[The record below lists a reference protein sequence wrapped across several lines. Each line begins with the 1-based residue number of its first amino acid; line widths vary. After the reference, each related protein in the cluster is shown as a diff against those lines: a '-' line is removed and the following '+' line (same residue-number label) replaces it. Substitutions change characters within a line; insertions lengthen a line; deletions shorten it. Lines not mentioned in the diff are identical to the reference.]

1 MTALAFLYSSCLN
14 VASINSFAR
23 QYLDRFRA
31 LMAERTQQDG
41 FDTDGNYRVVIALL
55 VVLVSQAGKFPSP
68 FEGIRKMLLEK
79 LATVIVGLPEPYH
92 ESINLFILPEL
103 RRLREKR
110 RRIEEA
116 SALQGP
122 YCR

>member
-41 FDTDGNYRVVIALL
+41 FDTDGNYRVIITLL
-55 VVLVSQAGKFPSP
+55 VVLVAQAGKFPPP
-68 FEGIRKMLLEK
+68 FEGIRKMLLKK

-92 ESINLFILPEL
+92 
-103 RRLREKR
+103 
-110 RRIEEA
+110 
-116 SALQGP
+116 
-122 YCR
+122 